1 MEVLYPHCAGLDVHK
16 RSVVACVGHTDGRGH
31 ATFTLRTFGS
41 TTPELLELQAW
52 LQHERVTHVAMEATG
67 SYWKPVYNL
76 LEAAFTTWV
85 VNPAHMKNVPG
96 RKTDI
101 NDATWIADLLRHGL
115 LTPSFIPDKPQR
127 ELRELTRQRT
137 QWLAERAR
145 DINRVQKV
153 LEGANIKLASVA
165 TDVMGVSG
173 RAMLDRLVAGETD
186 PEVLADLAVG
196 RLRAKH
202 DALVPALQGRMGAHQ
217 RFLLGQL
224 LGHIDEL
231 TARITTLDEEIVRRV
246 DPQEATIRLLCTI
259 PGLSRRLA
267 EVIVAELGTDL
278 SRFPDAEHVAAWA
291 GLAPGQ
297 NESAGKRK
305 RAGTRRGNRAL
316 RQALVL
322 AAWAASHTKQTFVGT
337 LYRRWVR
344 RMPATK
350 AIVALAHR
358 LLIIVVHVMTTGE
371 PYHDLGPTYHDARD
385 RAQIVRRSVR
395 RLERLGLRVTVEP
408 IAPPDPPDLPAT
420 G

>member
-1 MEVLYPHCAGLDVHK
+1 MMEVLYPHCAGLDVHK
-16 RSVVACVGHTDGRGH
+16 RTVVACVCHTDGRGH
-31 ATFTLRTFGS
+31 ATFTPRTFGT
-41 TTPELLELQAW
+41 TTPELLDLQAW
-52 LQHERVTHVAMEATG
+52 LQAEHVTHVAMEATG

-76 LEAAFTTWV
+76 LEASFTTWV

-96 RKTDI
+96 RKTDVK
-101 NDATWIADLLRHGL
+101 DATWIADLLRHGL

-127 ELRELTRQRT
+127 ELREITRQRT

-165 TDVMGVSG
+165 TDVLGVSG

-186 PEVLADLAVG
+186 PAILADLAVG
-196 RLRAKH
+196 RLRAKY
-202 DALVPALQGRMGAHQ
+202 DALMPALQGLMGDHQ

-231 TARITTLDEEIVRRV
+231 TTRIASLDEEIVRRV

-259 PGLSRRLA
+259 PGISRRTA
-267 EVIVAELGTDL
+267 EVIVAELGTDMA
-278 SRFPDAEHVAAWA
+278 RFPDADHAAAWA

-305 RAGTRRGNRAL
+305 RAGTRRGNRSL
-316 RQALVL
+316 RQALIL
-322 AAWAASHTKQTFVGT
+322 AAWAASHTKSTFLGA

-344 RMPATK
+344 RMPMKK

-358 LLIIVVHVMTTGE
+358 LLVIVVHVLTDGQ
-371 PYHDLGPTYHDARD
+371 PYQDLGPTYHDERD
-385 RAQIVRRSVR
+385 RSQIVHRTVH
-395 RLERLGLRVTVEP
+395 RLEKLGFRVTVEP
-408 IAPPDPPDLPAT
+408 VEPADPLPAT